1 MPKIVNYSV
10 EMTDKII
17 SDYQD
22 GIEISEIAN
31 SIGKSVRSVRSKLV
45 REGVYVPQ
53 ERNLN

>member
-22 GIEISEIAN
+22 GIEISEIAT
-31 SIGKSVRSVRSKLV
+31 SIGKSVGGWFKSAFAKT
-45 REGVYVPQ
+45 
-53 ERNLN
+53 